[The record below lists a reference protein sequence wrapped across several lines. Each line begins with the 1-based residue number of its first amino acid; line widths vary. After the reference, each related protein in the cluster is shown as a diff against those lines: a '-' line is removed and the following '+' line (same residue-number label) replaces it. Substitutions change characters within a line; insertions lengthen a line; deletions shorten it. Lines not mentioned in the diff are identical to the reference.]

1 MRTYLAATLA
11 SCVVLAGCAVVEPPT
26 RVPIAMAAAWIEPA
40 GDSGAPSVQ
49 PGWWRGFDSGQLA
62 SLIDEADTA
71 SPDVA
76 IAAERVYRAELQ
88 LRNAG
93 TSLIP
98 SVDISGSTARRR
110 NDPGGS
116 AGASTSSS
124 SSLSLGVS
132 YEVDLW
138 GRLAAGVDGAQASL
152 SASRHDRD
160 AFRLSLNAAVASA
173 YFQSLATD
181 ERIRIAERN
190 LAIAERVLGI
200 VQVRYENGA
209 ASALDVARQRT
220 AVLSQQA
227 ALVPLRTQARQT
239 RSALAILL
247 GRIPQDAPD
256 LTGALDSIAIPVV
269 AAGLPSELLARRPD
283 LAAAEARLAAADADV
298 AAARAALLPRI
309 QLSGSAGLASS
320 ALVSLADPS
329 KSLGLVASIAQSIFD
344 GGRLR
349 NEVEAVRSQRR
360 ELVETYRKAVITALK
375 EVEDALGNNARG
387 ERQEDVQHSV
397 IEQAQAALQLAEL
410 RYREGADELLSVLDA
425 QRTLFQAQDQLV
437 QIRLSRLDA
446 ALDLYLALGGGWQ
459 ARG

>member
-1 MRTYLAATLA
+1 MRTSLAVAFV
-11 SCVVLAGCAVVEPPT
+11 SCVVFAGCAVVEPPT
-26 RVPIAMAAAWIEPA
+26 RVSIAMAPAWNEA
-40 GDSGAPSVQ
+40 WASAEAPLAQ
-49 PGWWRGFDSGQLA
+49 PGWWRTFGSAQLS

-93 TSLIP
+93 TSLVP
-98 SVDISGSTARRR
+98 SVDIGGSTARRR
-110 NDPGGS
+110 SDPG
-116 AGASTSSS
+116 AGGDASTSSS

-138 GRLAAGVDGAQASL
+138 GRLSAGVDGARAAL
-152 SASRHDRD
+152 AASRHDRD
-160 AFRLSLNAAVASA
+160 AFRLSLSAAVASG

-190 LAIAERVLGI
+190 LEIAERVLGI
-200 VQVRYENGA
+200 VQVRYDNGA

-239 RSALAILL
+239 RTALAILL
-247 GRIPQDAPD
+247 GRVPQDAPEVN
-256 LTGALDSIAIPVV
+256 GALESVSIPAV
-269 AAGLPSELLARRPD
+269 APGLPSELLVRRPD
-283 LAAAEARLAAADADV
+283 LASAEARLLAADADV

-309 QLSGSAGLASS
+309 QLSGSAGLAST
-320 ALVSLADPS
+320 ALLSLADPS
-329 KSLGLVASIAQSIFD
+329 TSLGLVASLAQSIFD

-360 ELVETYRKAVITALK
+360 ELVEAYRKAAITALK
-375 EVEDALGNNARG
+375 EVEDALGNTARG
-387 ERQEDVQHSV
+387 DRQEDVQRSV

-459 ARG
+459 AGA